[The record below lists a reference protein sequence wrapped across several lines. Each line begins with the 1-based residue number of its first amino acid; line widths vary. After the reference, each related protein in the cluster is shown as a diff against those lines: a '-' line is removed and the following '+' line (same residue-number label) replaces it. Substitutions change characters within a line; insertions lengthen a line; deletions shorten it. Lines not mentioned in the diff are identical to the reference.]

1 MGVSDQE
8 GAAALNDVPNV
19 FAKESRAMPARLAGG
34 ERRRRRS
41 SGSDA
46 EEPVLRGAR
55 SARLAVRLAIGMDPH
70 LIEEWTRNQCEDRGE
85 IRAMH
90 ACGDGARAESLSPTE
105 SASMEHKTKSVCE

>member
-70 LIEEWTRNQCEDRGE
+70 LIEEWTRNQCEDREGDPSE
-85 IRAMH
+85 ARVRRW
-90 ACGDGARAESLSPTE
+90 GTGRVPESDRERFDGAQDKEC
-105 SASMEHKTKSVCE
+105 V

>member
-19 FAKESRAMPARLAGG
+19 FAKESRAMPARLAGE

-46 EEPVLRGAR
+46 GVPVLRGAR
-55 SARLAVRLAIGMDPH
+55 SARLAVRLAVGVDPH
-70 LIEEWTRNQCEDRGE
+70 LIEEWTRNQCEDREE
-85 IRAMH
+85 IRARH
-90 ACGDGARAESLSPTE
+90 ACSEGGHGQSP
-105 SASMEHKTKSVCE
+105 